1 MIKRIKNKHLLS
13 SKTNDVS
20 KNPIR
25 VLYKKVGQP
34 SEVKIISDVYKLKK
48 AIIERNL
55 DIIPYEKIFIICHS
69 KKSIQI
75 CFLIYF
81 YHLKEY

>member
-25 VLYKKVGQP
+25 VLYK
-34 SEVKIISDVYKLKK
+34 SIKK
-48 AIIERNL
+48 CQVIL
-55 DIIPYEKIFIICHS
+55 GT
-69 KKSIQI
+69 
-75 CFLIYF
+75 
-81 YHLKEY
+81 